1 MPGIQ
6 AGKLYI
12 GEDNI
17 VFWGDRHIPNSGLYD
32 QNLENFVNDS
42 TVTFQLYQSDGTTA
56 VSGASGTC
64 SYVTGTK
71 GVYEG
76 VLEDGVSLTENA
88 TYILEILATS
98 SSDRIGRRRLS
109 LVATYHGAS

>member
-1 MPGIQ
+1 VPGIQ

-12 GEDNI
+12 GQDNI

-32 QNLENFVNDS
+32 QNIEQFVNDA
-42 TVTFQLYQSDGTTA
+42 TVTFVLKDSSNSP
-56 VSGASGTC
+56 VSGANGVTM

-76 VLEDGVSLTENA
+76 ILEDGVSLTENA
-88 TYILEILATS
+88 VYYLEISAVAS
-98 SSDRIGRRRLS
+98 GDRVGLRRIQYTA
-109 LVATYHGAS
+109 VYHGAS